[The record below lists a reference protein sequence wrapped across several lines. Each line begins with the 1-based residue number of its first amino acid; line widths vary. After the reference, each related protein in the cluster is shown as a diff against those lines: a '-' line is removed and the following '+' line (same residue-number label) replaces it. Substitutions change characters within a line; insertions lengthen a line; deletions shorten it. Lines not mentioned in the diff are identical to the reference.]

1 MHTGTIAIA
10 ESPASNVRERFAN
23 ASAAGSALVVAQSP
37 ELLWPLA
44 GAQIASTSAVA
55 RTSAASVTDFRCAIS
70 SRVHLLRCRLC
81 FPLLQQ
87 FVQLERQRCIAE
99 DTALNGPSAVCFF
112 LRCSLAMEKLARVL
126 FVVGAEVLVPA

>member
-1 MHTGTIAIA
+1 MYTGTISIA
-10 ESPASNVRERFAN
+10 ESPVSNVRERFPN
-23 ASAAGSALVVAQSP
+23 ASAAGSALVVAHVERLLQRLEGVQRPQEPLLAPARPQSP
-37 ELLWPLA
+37 
-44 GAQIASTSAVA
+44 TSVVP
-55 RTSAASVTDFRCAIS
+55 SG

-81 FPLLQQ
+81 FPLRQQ
-87 FVQLERQRCIAE
+87 LVQLERQRCIAE